1 VTPLRRIAYLGG
13 ILLIAAGFLVQ
24 MLRGEC
30 PVP

>member
-1 VTPLRRIAYLGG
+1 MNPLRRLAYLGG
-13 ILLIAAGFLVQ
+13 ILLVVAGFLAQ

>member
-1 VTPLRRIAYLGG
+1 MTLLRRLAYLGG
-13 ILLIAAGFLVQ
+13 ILLISAGFLVQ

>member
-1 VTPLRRIAYLGG
+1 VTPQRRLAYLGG
-13 ILLIAAGFLVQ
+13 ILLITAGFLVQ